1 MIKVQF
7 FEEEKDM
14 IVWICMIGCNQG
26 HLIGC
31 LFWVFVN
38 QVKLS

>member
-14 IVWICMIGCNQG
+14 IVWICMIGCDQG

-31 LFWVFVN
+31 LFGC
-38 QVKLS
+38 LLGL